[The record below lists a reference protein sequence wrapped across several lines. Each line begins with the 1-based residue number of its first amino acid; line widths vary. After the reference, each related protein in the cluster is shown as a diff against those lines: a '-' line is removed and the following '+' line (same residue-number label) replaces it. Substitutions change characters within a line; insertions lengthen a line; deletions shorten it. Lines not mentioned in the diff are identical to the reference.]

1 MSAVLGIR
9 REDKSIWERRAPVAP
24 HHVRL
29 LQQEGVMTVVQP
41 SSIRVFSDDEYR
53 AAGATVSEDLS
64 PCDLVVAVKEIPTSL
79 LRADQRYMYFS
90 HTIKGQSYNMPMLRQ
105 ILDLGCTLLDH
116 ERVIDDDGRRL
127 VLFGRHAGLAGMI
140 DSLWA
145 LGQRLAS
152 EGYDTALALI
162 EPAHRYGQLADAADR
177 LRDVCQRLKEEGL
190 PGELGPLVVGFAG
203 YGNVSRGAQE
213 IIDLLE
219 PLWVRPDELAG
230 VTASGLY
237 ATVFAEE
244 HFVAPKQPE
253 QPFDLQNY
261 FDNPQ
266 QFVGTFERFLPYL
279 TVLVNCIYWED
290 RYPRLVTVE
299 GLRKLYEAGQPT
311 PRLRVIGDVSCD
323 VAGAVEATVQTT
335 QPDDPVFVFDPVTE
349 QIQMGVEGRGPAVMA
364 VDNLPCELA
373 HESTMSFGDS
383 LTPLLPAAVRADY
396 SRAWD
401 ALTLPPPLQ
410 RAVIAHQGELTPTY
424 RYLDKYL

>member
-1 MSAVLGIR
+1 MLGIR

-29 LQQEGVMTVVQP
+29 LQQEGVTTVVQP

-53 AAGATVSEDLS
+53 AAGATVAEDLS
-64 PCDLVVAVKEIPTSL
+64 ACDLVVAVKEIPTSL

-90 HTIKGQSYNMPMLRQ
+90 HTIKGQSYNMAMLRR
-105 ILDLGCTLLDH
+105 ILDLRCTLLDH
-116 ERVIDDDGRRL
+116 ELVTDDEGRRL

-145 LGQRLAS
+145 LGQRLAC
-152 EGYDTALALI
+152 EGYDTALASI
-162 EPAHRYGQLADAADR
+162 EPAHRYGQLADAFDC
-177 LRDVCQRLKEEGL
+177 LRDVSQRLSKEGL
-190 PGELGPLVVGFAG
+190 PHDLGPVVVGLAG

-213 IIDLLE
+213 IIDLLA
-219 PLWVRPDELAG
+219 PKWVRPDELSR
-230 VTASGLY
+230 VSDSGLY
-237 ATVFAEE
+237 AVVFAEE
-244 HFVAPKQPE
+244 HFAAPKGPDRS
-253 QPFDLQNY
+253 FDLQNY

-266 QFVGTFERFLPYL
+266 QFFGIFERFLPAL
-279 TVLVNCIYWED
+279 TMLVNCIYWDD
-290 RYPRLVTVE
+290 RYPRLVTAE
-299 GLRKLYEAGQPT
+299 GLRKLYAADQPT

-335 QPDDPVFVFDPVTE
+335 QPDEPVFVFDPVTE
-349 QIQMGVEGRGPAVMA
+349 QIQMGVEGRGPVVMA

-396 SRAWD
+396 SQRWD
-401 ALTLPPPLQ
+401 ALSLPPPLQ
-410 RAVIAHQGELTPTY
+410 RAVIAHQGELTPTH
-424 RYLDKYL
+424 RYLEKYL